1 MHRIDVAAAW
11 GKQLQAALFGLS
23 AEVSVA
29 EIDAVRHALSA
40 LAWQEGCP
48 RAHRARSDE
57 ELSYRRQLVVAAPD
71 RSYSALLIT
80 WPPGHVTPVH
90 DHSRLWGIELVLDGA
105 LEVREFMT
113 SQTDADSKSP
123 IDLQFTRS
131 VMLGAGDA
139 TTFLDP
145 GYAHSCRNLS
155 DAKPALSLH
164 VYGGML
170 EDFHSFHKDEDG
182 AFGIVRRRAEHC

>member
-23 AEVSVA
+23 AEVTSA
-29 EIDAVRHALSA
+29 EIEAVRDSLSE

-57 ELSYRRQLVVAAPD
+57 ALTYRRQLVVASPD

-105 LEVREFMT
+105 LEVREFVT
-113 SQTDADSKSP
+113 RQQAP
-123 IDLQFTRS
+123 IDLEFTRS

-170 EDFHSFHKDEDG
+170 EDFRSFHADADG
-182 AFGIVRRRAEHC
+182 AVGIVRRRAEHC

>member
-1 MHRIDVAAAW
+1 MHKIDVAAAW

-23 AEVSVA
+23 AEVNPA
-29 EIDAVRHALSA
+29 EIEAVRNALSA
-40 LAWQEGCP
+40 LAWREGCP

-57 ELSYRRQLVVAAPD
+57 ELTYRRQLVVAAPD

-80 WPPGHVTPVH
+80 WPPGYVTPVH

-105 LEVREFMT
+105 LEVREFMA
-113 SQTDADSKSP
+113 SEDAP
-123 IDLQFTRS
+123 IELQFTRS

-145 GYAHSCRNLS
+145 SYAHSCRNLS
-155 DAKPALSLH
+155 DSKPALSLH

-170 EDFHSFHKDEDG
+170 EDFHSFHQEADG
-182 AFGIVRRRAEHC
+182 QFGIVRRRAEHC

>member
-1 MHRIDVAAAW
+1 MHKIDVAAAW
-11 GKQLQAALFGLS
+11 GKQLQSALFGLS
-23 AEVSVA
+23 AEITLG

-40 LAWQEGCP
+40 LAWLEGCP

-57 ELSYRRQLVVAAPD
+57 ELTYRRQLVVAAPD

-80 WPPGHVTPVH
+80 WPPGHITPVH

-105 LEVREFMT
+105 LEVREFV
-113 SQTDADSKSP
+113 ASP
-123 IDLQFTRS
+123 EPPIELQFTRS

-155 DAKPALSLH
+155 DSKPALSLH

-182 AFGIVRRRAEHC
+182 ALGLVRRRAEHC